1 MSYIRPILYLISYT
15 RPYNTIQYTT
25 RCSVPTVQRPQDIGG
40 EGGSLFM
47 SMLMYPPTFTK
58 KGKLRGEIII
68 KNS

>member
-1 MSYIRPILYLISYT
+1 MSYIRVILYLIQDH
-15 RPYNTIQYTT
+15 TIQYNT

-40 EGGSLFM
+40 EGGSLFI